1 MVKKMLQPENN
12 TKWLTTTNPLNIVFL
27 GWASLALQARQGS
40 GYNLTASELASGLAL
55 SGHKVYHLNSGRSY
69 TFVPSTYIQYQETW
83 RNVECYALF
92 NSPNLSPGP
101 ANFGNLQA
109 ETSSVEQTKI
119 VLEWLDKIRAH
130 IVHIHSLEGF
140 SLDLISAIR
149 ETGRIVVV
157 TPHDYWFVCP
167 HVNLLYE
174 GVHLCMDYKGGQ
186 NCVSCIKNAPHWKLK
201 LKQAILQTIE
211 RNLGTDFINLIHA
224 VIHILNVKSKQIL
237 KSNKS
242 NKNNK
247 NKLFTQPYKPDPE
260 ISLGFDVTDADTH
273 NGLIEHNIE
282 GSKQEQEIKI
292 EIRPLDT
299 NEKFLN
305 SNVHTVVSNQF
316 GERRIAGVT
325 ALNNAS
331 VLIPPSDFMRKA
343 YISMGVREKQ
353 TQVVRLGL
361 PHLDQINRK
370 ARRSPF
376 YNIRPWEPNSAK
388 RPLRI
393 AFLGTIY
400 PTKGLEVLVSAIPLL
415 PKEIRQ
421 RCQFIIRASGNDW
434 TFRKRLSSY
443 PEVSFFAGYDI
454 LQLIALSGE
463 YDVGILPHL
472 WFENS
477 PIVLLEHLHA
487 GKFVIASRLGGPVEW
502 INPPQNGLL
511 FPAGQAL
518 ELAKCISKLVTGE
531 VSIPS
536 PKEIH
541 ELSPLQS
548 YPDHVKE
555 VQSIYYELLQAEK
568 NSPLFTKEETLS
580 QYPIVSK

>member
-12 TKWLTTTNPLNIVFL
+12 TKWLTTANPLNIVFL

-55 SGHKVYHLNSGRSY
+55 SGHKVYHLNSGRCY
-69 TFVPSTYIQYQETW
+69 NFVPSTYIQYQETW
-83 RNVECYALF
+83 RNIECYALF

-101 ANFGNLQA
+101 ANFGNLKA

-119 VLEWLDKIRAH
+119 VLGWLDKIRADV
-130 IVHIHSLEGF
+130 VHIHSLEGF
-140 SLDLISAIR
+140 GLDLISAIR
-149 ETGRIVVV
+149 ESGRVVVV
-157 TPHDYWFVCP
+157 TPHDYWYVCP

-186 NCVSCIKNAPHWKLK
+186 NCTNCLKNAPHWKLK
-201 LKQAILQTIE
+201 LKQAILQTVE
-211 RNLGTDFINLIHA
+211 RYLGADCINLMHA
-224 VIHILNVKSKQIL
+224 IIHIINIKSKQI
-237 KSNKS
+237 KQIFKISQNKKKVPS
-242 NKNNK
+242 
-247 NKLFTQPYKPDPE
+247 QAYKPNPE
-260 ISLGFDVTDADTH
+260 ISIGFNVNDADTH
-273 NGLIEHNIE
+273 NGLIEHNLE
-282 GSKQEQEIKI
+282 PEQQEVKI

-305 SNVHTVVSNQF
+305 SNHHTVVLNQY
-316 GERRIAGVT
+316 GERRIAGIT
-325 ALNNAS
+325 ALNSAS
-331 VLIPPSDFMRKA
+331 LVIPPSDFMRKA
-343 YISMGVREKQ
+343 YISMSLKEEQ
-353 TQVVRLGL
+353 TQVIRLGL

-376 YNIRPWEPNSAK
+376 YETRPWEANSAK
-388 RPLRI
+388 RPLRF

-400 PTKGLEVLVSAIPLL
+400 PTKGLEVLVRAIPLL

-434 TFRKRLSSY
+434 SFRKRLSPY

-502 INPPQNGLL
+502 INSPQNGLL
-511 FPAGQAL
+511 FPAGQAE
-518 ELAKCISKLVTGE
+518 ELAKCISKLVIGE
-531 VSIPS
+531 VNIPS

-555 VQSIYYELLQAEK
+555 IQSTYYSLLEIK
-568 NSPLFTKEETLS
+568 ENSALLSKEETLF
-580 QYPIVSK
+580 QHPIICK